1 MTKLL
6 ICHGLPGSG
15 KSTWA
20 EKVAE
25 GDSHGRAARINR
37 DDIRTVLAGDEY
49 HSRGPNKK
57 VEKQVTA
64 LRDQLISECLTSGK
78 FDTVI
83 SDDTNLNRNTVREL
97 YTLAD
102 KNGAEVSHQYFDVP
116 VEECKRRNR
125 ARGESGGRLVPDN
138 VIDSMAG
145 AGYDPDVVAD
155 DGTLIE
161 RGHIKEFIRGNN
173 GMVHAVSRVTS
184 GSMAVDE
191 FNERAALISP
201 MQGKSVVIL
210 DADGTLFN
218 NHSDAVKYLSGRKKN
233 FPGFYNAVTK
243 APVNSN
249 VLNMVTQMRQK
260 DGLNIVLVTGRTND
274 FANPLIDALVR
285 SGAPVSK
292 LFMKREGDM
301 RPSNEHKE
309 DVINSLRDSGFVVVH
324 AIDDRAKDVDIF
336 RRNNVMVSIVGQPEN
351 DDDEPGIN
359 TIYGSGH
366 CIRCGQPLKHGNIG
380 PKCRNMV

>member
-20 EKVAE
+20 EKVTE

-97 YTLAD
+97 YVLAD

-125 ARGESGGRLVPDN
+125 SRGESGGRLVPEN

-145 AGYDPDVVAD
+145 AGYDP
-155 DGTLIE
+155 
-161 RGHIKEFIRGNN
+161 
-173 GMVHAVSRVTS
+173 RVTS

-218 NHSDAVKYLSGRKKN
+218 NHNDAVKYLSGRKKN
-233 FPGFYNAVTK
+233 FPGFYTTVTK

-324 AIDDRAKDVDIF
+324 AIDDRAKDVDMF
-336 RRNNVMVSIVGQPEN
+336 RRNDIMVSIVGQPEN
-351 DDDEPGIN
+351 DTDEPGIN